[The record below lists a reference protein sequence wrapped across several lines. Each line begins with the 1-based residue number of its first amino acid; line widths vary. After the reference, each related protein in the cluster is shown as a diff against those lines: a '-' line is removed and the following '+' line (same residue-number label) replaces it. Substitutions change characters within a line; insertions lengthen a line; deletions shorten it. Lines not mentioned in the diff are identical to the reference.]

1 MSKSFAHLH
10 VHTEYSMLDGASRL
24 GELIQAAKDDG
35 QVALGMTDH
44 GNLYG
49 AIEFYKQCNEAGI
62 TPVIG
67 TEAYFENGSRFDRPK
82 RSEME
87 TYHLTILAE
96 NNEGYKNL
104 VKISSK
110 AFLEGFYYKPR
121 TDWDLLEEYSK
132 GLIATSGCLGGLVN
146 QLIMKDEFDAAL
158 KAASRFQDIFG
169 TDSFFIELMDH
180 NLKEDKRA
188 KNQKII

>member
-1 MSKSFAHLH
+1 
-10 VHTEYSMLDGASRL
+10 
-24 GELIQAAKDDG
+24 
-35 QVALGMTDH
+35 
-44 GNLYG
+44 
-49 AIEFYKQCNEAGI
+49 
-62 TPVIG
+62 
-67 TEAYFENGSRFDRPK
+67 
-82 RSEME
+82 ME

-169 TDSFFIELMDH
+169 TDSFFII
-180 NLKEDKRA
+180 LK
-188 KNQKII
+188 KIKSCYLHWLKSLEK

>member
-67 TEAYFENGSRFDRPK
+67 TEA
-82 RSEME
+82 
-87 TYHLTILAE
+87 
-96 NNEGYKNL
+96 
-104 VKISSK
+104 
-110 AFLEGFYYKPR
+110 
-121 TDWDLLEEYSK
+121 
-132 GLIATSGCLGGLVN
+132 
-146 QLIMKDEFDAAL
+146 
-158 KAASRFQDIFG
+158 
-169 TDSFFIELMDH
+169 
-180 NLKEDKRA
+180 
-188 KNQKII
+188 